1 LLGNQQR
8 RVALVR
14 SLARRATMVED
25 SVTRALFGETS
36 SAADVV
42 AEVSTRQPPW
52 WHWQSPRRLARRPV
66 GRDHALLDALELAVE
81 LVGLQFHP
89 LQDGLEFHR
98 AHGASC
104 WRASARYSAAVGRHD
119 SLAAAANLKLYG
131 KPADQCRSVEP
142 CLDPPHHAALA
153 VRSSAATPRLSLP
166 ALAP

>member
-14 SLARRATMVED
+14 SLAHQATMVED
-25 SVTRALFGETS
+25 SVIRALSGETS
-36 SAADVV
+36 S

-52 WHWQSPRRLARRPV
+52 WHWQSPPGCSTSPGSTF
-66 GRDHALLDALELAVE
+66 GRSRSALLDALELAVE

-98 AHGASC
+98 AYGPSRAGARC
-104 WRASARYSAAVGRHD
+104 SAAVGHHD

-142 CLDPPHHAALA
+142 CLDAAHHAALA